1 VTGDP
6 VKYGLPLATS
16 MSMLAWSYV
25 EHKDAYVEAGSSTQ
39 VEEAIRSAAEYIMSC
54 HISRDPANQMF
65 VAQVGAGS
73 REVRWPCCGPL
84 LLHVQVPAT
93 LPTWECPTLGKC
105 R

>member
-1 VTGDP
+1 MTGDP

-25 EHKDAYVEAGSSTQ
+25 EHKEAYVEAGSSGQ

-65 VAQVGAGS
+65 IAQVGTAAT
-73 REVRWPCCGPL
+73 RMHVCC
-84 LLHVQVPAT
+84 H
-93 LPTWECPTLGKC
+93 
-105 R
+105 